1 VNTDLVTSVVGWL
14 ASAILI
20 ATLLRQVW
28 TQAKTHS
35 DKGVSRWLFAGQM
48 SASVL
53 FLIYSLLVHN
63 GVFVVSNAMI
73 LLTAIAGQVVFYR
86 NKARQERR

>member
-1 VNTDLVTSVVGWL
+1 MFTSIIGWL

-20 ATLLRQVW
+20 VTLLWQVW

-35 DKGVSRWLFAGQM
+35 DKGVSRWLFAGQI

-53 FLIYSLLVHN
+53 FLLYSLRVHN
-63 GVFVVSNAMI
+63 GVFVVSNAVI
-73 LLTAIAGQVVFYR
+73 LLTAIAGQWVFHR
-86 NKARQERR
+86 NKARQGRS